1 MMFLL
6 SSTPNFFY
14 CLRSSAQLY
23 ADIDLS
29 PEAKKLLSEN
39 KGARTEMLED
49 STPGREGLCEKKD
62 LIINKFNTL
71 LRKLGGEELSLNI
84 SQVPNPTHT

>member
-1 MMFLL
+1 
-6 SSTPNFFY
+6 
-14 CLRSSAQLY
+14 
-23 ADIDLS
+23 
-29 PEAKKLLSEN
+29 
-39 KGARTEMLED
+39 MLED